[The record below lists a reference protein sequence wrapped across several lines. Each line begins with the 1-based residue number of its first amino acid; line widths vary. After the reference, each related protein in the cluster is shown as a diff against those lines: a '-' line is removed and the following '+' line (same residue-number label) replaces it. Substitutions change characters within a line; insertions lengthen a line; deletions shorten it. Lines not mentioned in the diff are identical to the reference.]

1 VPSPSLAPT
10 PDFRYVGLE
19 PSPRLGARTWASLI
33 ATGATLGAGALHSLG
48 LRGAIVA
55 VVGASTAALAL
66 RRSRGP
72 SVSKVK
78 PSAQSGDRRD
88 GVAMAIV
95 PWGVLVQPDLEPRIL
110 RWAAVKRV
118 QVEMIHG
125 RDGGTPT
132 TLWSVVTIDT
142 DHERF
147 AGRAPGAI
155 AIERLVAHVDAYAE
169 EQAHAI
175 ALDLDGHAAADGP
188 YEPVIESLL
197 SAARASTLCGRD
209 ATRLGL
215 PTGYRRAVAGAS
227 SETVDILGRVLCD
240 RAPRSPDP
248 RAFAAVLAAEL
259 GASPLTRELQA
270 LVQSP
275 HPIVAAVAKAAAGKL
290 GVGAAKVG
298 AVSEVAPFLH
308 EGDVEALSKW
318 AQPACEDGAGAM

>member
-1 VPSPSLAPT
+1 
-10 PDFRYVGLE
+10 
-19 PSPRLGARTWASLI
+19 
-33 ATGATLGAGALHSLG
+33 
-48 LRGAIVA
+48 
-55 VVGASTAALAL
+55 
-66 RRSRGP
+66 
-72 SVSKVK
+72 VSKVK